1 MNLKHIMALLFI
13 ALPIAVFLF
22 IMQTA
27 SVHESASFVLVIV
40 IWPMLG
46 CLGLYLAA
54 RYHTKRTTPV
64 TWNLHSRPIDTSIA
78 HRVVRDMATK
88 EEAVIDGDPAV
99 SFRRAMQDEEIWVF
113 SQISRDSKWIITD
126 DRGNDISDK
135 PLSFFDGMARIEVLD
150 N

>member
-1 MNLKHIMALLFI
+1 
-13 ALPIAVFLF
+13 
-22 IMQTA
+22 
-27 SVHESASFVLVIV
+27 
-40 IWPMLG
+40 
-46 CLGLYLAA
+46 
-54 RYHTKRTTPV
+54 
-64 TWNLHSRPIDTSIA
+64 
-78 HRVVRDMATK
+78 MATK

-113 SQISRDSKWIITD
+113 SQISRDSKWIVTD